1 MMVSETKNVFFVI
14 CLITQMMARTTAVN
28 SRIVIVACHPKAI
41 PTRVP
46 ASGKALPDAVMG
58 FFRLLKY
65 WMMLAKNQPIRPPA
79 TQVTIG
85 SMDGGIALTRS
96 VGR

>member
-1 MMVSETKNVFFVI
+1 MVCETMKPLVVI
-14 CLITQMMARTTAVN
+14 FLIAQIVVRTTAVN
-28 SRIVIVACHPKAI
+28 SRIVTVACHPKAI
-41 PTRVP
+41 PARVP
-46 ASGKALPDAVMG
+46 ASGKALPDAAMG

-65 WMMLAKNQPIRPPA
+65 WMMLAKNRPIRPPA

>member
-14 CLITQMMARTTAVN
+14 CLITQIVARTTALN
-28 SRIVIVACHPKAI
+28 SRIVTVACHPKAI

>member
-1 MMVSETKNVFFVI
+1 MVCETTKPLVVI
-14 CLITQMMARTTAVN
+14 FLIAQIVVRTTAVN
-28 SRIVIVACHPKAI
+28 SRIVTVACHPKAI
-41 PTRVP
+41 PARVP
-46 ASGKALPDAVMG
+46 ASGKALPDAAMG

-65 WMMLAKNQPIRPPA
+65 WMMLAKNQLIRPPA

>member
-1 MMVSETKNVFFVI
+1 MVCETTKPLVVI
-14 CLITQMMARTTAVN
+14 FLIAQIVARTTAVN
-28 SRIVIVACHPKAI
+28 SRIVRVACHPKTI
-41 PTRVP
+41 PTRVA
-46 ASGKALPDAVMG
+46 ASGKALPDAAMV

-65 WMMLAKNQPIRPPA
+65 WMMLARSQPIRPPA

-85 SMDGGIALTRS
+85 IIDGGSVLTRS

>member
-1 MMVSETKNVFFVI
+1 MMVSETTNIFFVI
-14 CLITQMMARTTAVN
+14 CLITQIMARTKAVN
-28 SRIVIVACHPKAI
+28 SRIVTVACHPKAI
-41 PTRVP
+41 PVRAP
-46 ASGKALPDAVMG
+46 ASGKALPDAAMG

-85 SMDGGIALTRS
+85 IIDGGSVLTRS

>member
-1 MMVSETKNVFFVI
+1 MMVSETKNLFFVI
-14 CLITQMMARTTAVN
+14 CLMTQMMAMTTAVN
-28 SRIVIVACHPKAI
+28 SRIVTVACHPKAI

-46 ASGKALPDAVMG
+46 ASGKALPDAAMDVL
-58 FFRLLKY
+58 RLLKY

-79 TQVTIG
+79 TQVPIG
-85 SMDGGIALTRS
+85 IIDGVIALTRS

>member
-1 MMVSETKNVFFVI
+1 MVCETTKPLVVI
-14 CLITQMMARTTAVN
+14 FLIAQIVARTTAVN
-28 SRIVIVACHPKAI
+28 SRIVTAACHPKTI
-41 PTRVP
+41 PTRVA
-46 ASGKALPDAVMG
+46 ASGKALPDAAMV

-65 WMMLAKNQPIRPPA
+65 WMMLARSQPIRPPA

-85 SMDGGIALTRS
+85 IIDSGSVLTRS

>member
-1 MMVSETKNVFFVI
+1 MIAM
-14 CLITQMMARTTAVN
+14 TTAVN
-28 SRIVIVACHPKAI
+28 SRIVTVACHPRAI

-46 ASGKALPDAVMG
+46 ASGKALRDAVMG

-65 WMMLAKNQPIRPPA
+65 WMMLVKNQPIRPPA

-85 SMDGGIALTRS
+85 SIDGGVALTRS